1 MYRFAF
7 MSGDFGMA
15 FTVGMFL
22 VVITVVLILPFA
34 WLYHRHYRLPGR

>member
-22 VVITVVLILPFA
+22 VVMTVLLLAPFA
-34 WLYHRHYRLPGR
+34 FLYQRHLRQFGR

>member
-22 VVITVVLILPFA
+22 VVMTVVLILPFA
-34 WLYHRHYRLPGR
+34 YLYQKNFRRTAR

>member
-1 MYRFAF
+1 

-22 VVITVVLILPFA
+22 VVVTVILLAPFA
-34 WLYHRHYRLPGR
+34 ILYQRHLRQVGG